1 MFRLII
7 SGPTRSDCTAPYDVV
22 LDRAYTVAEF
32 IETVLQQ
39 KDEWGY
45 IIIRQR
51 PPVSWFDYPRCE
63 YRCGELLSKLPDLYS
78 DQLVKLA
85 EADGGW
91 TRMDYIL
98 YV

>member
-1 MFRLII
+1 MFRLIS
-7 SGPTRSDCTAPYDVV
+7 SGPIRSDCTVPYDVI

-32 IETVLQQ
+32 IETVLQR

-45 IIIRQR
+45 IMIHQR
-51 PPVSWFDYPRCE
+51 PPVSRFDYPRCE
-63 YRCGELLSKLPDLYS
+63 YRYGELLSKLPDLYL
-78 DQLVKLA
+78 DQTVKLA

-91 TRMDYIL
+91 TAMDYIL

>member
-22 LDRAYTVAEF
+22 LDRAY
-32 IETVLQQ
+32 L
-39 KDEWGY
+39 
-45 IIIRQR
+45 
-51 PPVSWFDYPRCE
+51 
-63 YRCGELLSKLPDLYS
+63 
-78 DQLVKLA
+78 DQHVKLA

-91 TRMDYIL
+91 TIMDYIL